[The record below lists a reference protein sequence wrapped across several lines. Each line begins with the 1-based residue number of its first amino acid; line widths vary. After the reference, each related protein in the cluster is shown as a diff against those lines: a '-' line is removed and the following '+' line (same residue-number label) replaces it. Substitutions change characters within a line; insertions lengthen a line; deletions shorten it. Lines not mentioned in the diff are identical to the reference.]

1 MMTTVRTYKSNG
13 PYFPCFPCTQGV
25 YQAASL
31 KDVLFHVRVAME
43 NGDYLIGIFDS
54 EGKCKGIWQ
63 DDAEAIPDGEGG
75 MMLEAP
81 AYELYREHEMS
92 PGMWEL
98 TISKFRKP

>member
-1 MMTTVRTYKSNG
+1 MLTTVRTFSSNG
-13 PYFPCFPCTQGV
+13 PFFPLTQGV

-31 KDVLFHVRVAME
+31 KDILFHVRMAME
-43 NGDYLIGIFDS
+43 DGDYMIGVFDAD
-54 EGKCKGIWQ
+54 GKCKGIWQ

-98 TISKFRKP
+98 TISKFKKA